1 VQVKGSVLLKISL
14 SKKYFRALT
23 IAATGFGG
31 GMFGLWALKLSAGA
45 FGTSALSDS
54 AVGGVVAGL
63 TALSSSLAAVAFFSG
78 IDESEEA
85 TRKSAMIDPLTE
97 LFSKNGIIG
106 LVEHHIE
113 KRGKPNSSQ
122 FLIDVEIDRFKE
134 LNDVMGFAAGDEVIR
149 QVGNRLEKLAGTIG
163 NVGRFGGGEFGMI
176 IETTGDQDEIRAVAD
191 HILETISGTYRINGG
206 LSAITCSL
214 GIVEIRTDST
224 VSETVRSANVALK
237 QARLNGRG
245 AWALF
250 SQEMTVREEY
260 RSWIEVELRSALKR
274 GDFSLYYQPQV
285 NIIDGSVLGYEALL
299 RWKHPVRGYIPP
311 LDFIQVAEEN
321 GFINTLGR
329 WAILQA
335 CRDAS
340 TMDSHLTV
348 SVNLSPMQFLNGDI
362 LRTVDEALRKTGLD
376 PGRLELEVTESTLIE
391 DRAKA
396 AELFAGLAKLGTS
409 IAIDDFGTGYSNLGY
424 LADIPFKKLKI
435 DKSFIDRIETDMHMA
450 QIVSAIIA
458 LSRALGAIAVAEGVE
473 TERQETLLKAAG
485 CNVVQ
490 GFLHGKPMPLGQLG
504 ERPDKLSLAS

>member
-1 VQVKGSVLLKISL
+1 M
-14 SKKYFRALT
+14 T

-31 GMFGLWALKLSAGA
+31 GMLGMWAMKISALFTDAGA
-45 FGTSALSDS
+45 VNGAAL
-54 AVGGVVAGL
+54 GGIVAGL
-63 TALSSSLAAVAFFSG
+63 TALSSSVAAMAFFSG

-85 TRKSAMIDPLTE
+85 TRKSALIDPLTD

-106 LVEHHIE
+106 LVEHHIQR
-113 KRGKPNSSQ
+113 RGNPNRTY

-149 QVGNRLEKLAGTIG
+149 QVAARLEKLAGSIG
-163 NVGRFGGGEFGMI
+163 NVGRFGGGEFGMV
-176 IETTGDQDEIRAVAD
+176 IETTGDPDEIRAVSD
-191 HILETISGTYRINGG
+191 HILETVSGTYRLNGA
-206 LSAITCSL
+206 LAALTSSL
-214 GIVEIRTDST
+214 GIVEIRPDST
-224 VSETVRSANVALK
+224 VSDTVRSAHVALK

-260 RSWIEVELRSALKR
+260 RSWIEVELRGALKR

-285 NIIDGSVLGYEALL
+285 NIIDGTVLGYEALL
-299 RWKHPVRGYIPP
+299 RWKHPTKGYIPP
-311 LDFIQVAEEN
+311 LDFIQVAEDN

-335 CRDAS
+335 CRDAI
-340 TMDSHLTV
+340 TLPSHLTV

-362 LRTVDEALRKTGLD
+362 LKTVEDALRKTGLD
-376 PGRLELEVTESTLIE
+376 PARLELEVTESTLIE

-396 AELFAGLAKLGTS
+396 AELFEGLSALGTS

-435 DKSFIDRIETDMHMA
+435 DKSFIDRIETDLHMA

-458 LSRALGAIAVAEGVE
+458 LARALGAIAVAEGVE
-473 TERQETLLKAAG
+473 TERQEVLLKAAG
-485 CNVVQ
+485 CGVIQ
-490 GFLHGKPMPLGQLG
+490 GFLHGKPMPLAQISEIDLNL
-504 ERPDKLSLAS
+504 RLAS

>member
-1 VQVKGSVLLKISL
+1 MIKFSG
-14 SKKYFRALT
+14 KKYFRAMT

-31 GMFGLWALKLSAGA
+31 GMLGMWAMKISALFTDAGA
-45 FGTSALSDS
+45 VNGAAL
-54 AVGGVVAGL
+54 GGIVAGL
-63 TALSSSLAAVAFFSG
+63 TALSSSVAAMAFFSG

-85 TRKSAMIDPLTE
+85 TRKSALIDPLTD

-106 LVEHHIE
+106 LVEHHIQR
-113 KRGKPNSSQ
+113 RGNPNRTY

-149 QVGNRLEKLAGTIG
+149 QVAARLEKLAGSIG
-163 NVGRFGGGEFGMI
+163 NVGRFGGGEFGMV
-176 IETTGDQDEIRAVAD
+176 IETTGDPDEIRAVSD
-191 HILETISGTYRINGG
+191 HILETVSGTYRLNGA
-206 LSAITCSL
+206 LAALTSSL
-214 GIVEIRTDST
+214 GIVEIRPDST
-224 VSETVRSANVALK
+224 VSDTVRSAHVALK

-260 RSWIEVELRSALKR
+260 RSWIEVELRGALKR

-285 NIIDGSVLGYEALL
+285 NIIDGTVLGYEALL
-299 RWKHPVRGYIPP
+299 RWKHPTKGYIPP
-311 LDFIQVAEEN
+311 LDFIQVAEDN

-335 CRDAS
+335 CRDAI
-340 TMDSHLTV
+340 TLPSHLTV

-362 LRTVDEALRKTGLD
+362 LKTVEDALRKTGLD
-376 PGRLELEVTESTLIE
+376 PARLELEVTESTLIE

-396 AELFAGLAKLGTS
+396 AELFEGLSALGTS

-435 DKSFIDRIETDMHMA
+435 DKSFIDRIETDLHMA

-458 LSRALGAIAVAEGVE
+458 LARALGAIAVAEGVE
-473 TERQETLLKAAG
+473 TERQEVLLKAAG
-485 CNVVQ
+485 CGVIQ
-490 GFLHGKPMPLGQLG
+490 GFLHGKPMPLAQISEIDLNL
-504 ERPDKLSLAS
+504 RLAS

>member
-1 VQVKGSVLLKISL
+1 ML
-14 SKKYFRALT
+14 
-23 IAATGFGG
+23 
-31 GMFGLWALKLSAGA
+31 GMWALKFS
-45 FGTSALSDS
+45 TIVSNTTALSDS
-54 AVGGVVAGL
+54 ALGGMVSGL

-85 TRKSAMIDPLTE
+85 TRKSLLIDPLTD

-106 LVEHHIE
+106 LVEHHIQR
-113 KRGKPNSSQ
+113 RGNPNRAY
-122 FLIDVEIDRFKE
+122 FLIDVEIDKFKE
-134 LNDVMGFAAGDEVIR
+134 LNDVMGFAAGDELIR
-149 QVGNRLEKLAGTIG
+149 QVAGRLEKLAGNIG

-176 IETTGDQDEIRAVAD
+176 IETTGDPDEIRAVSD
-191 HILETISGTYRINGG
+191 HILETVSGTYRINGG
-206 LSAITCSL
+206 LAAITSSL
-214 GIVEIRTDST
+214 GIVEIKADST
-224 VSETVRSANVALK
+224 VSDTVRSAHVALK

-260 RSWIEVELRSALKR
+260 RSWIEVELRGALKR

-285 NIIDGSVLGYEALL
+285 NIISGTILGYEALL
-299 RWKHPVRGYIPP
+299 RWKHPAKGYIPP

-335 CRDAS
+335 CRDAI
-340 TMDSHLTV
+340 TLPDHLTV

-362 LRTVDEALRKTGLD
+362 LKTVEDALRKTGLD

-391 DRAKA
+391 DRTKA
-396 AELFAGLAKLGTS
+396 AELFQGLAALGTS

-435 DKSFIDRIETDMHMA
+435 DKSFIDRIESDAHMA

-458 LSRALGAIAVAEGVE
+458 LARALGATAVAEGVE
-473 TERQETLLKAAG
+473 TAKQEILLKAAG
-485 CNVVQ
+485 CNVIQ
-490 GFLHGKPMPLGQLG
+490 GFLHGKPMPLAQISDISARL
-504 ERPDKLSLAS
+504 KLAS

>member
-1 VQVKGSVLLKISL
+1 VQGKGRCLLKFGL
-14 SKKYFRALT
+14 SQKYFRALT

-31 GMFGLWALKLSAGA
+31 GMLGLWALKLSANV
-45 FGTSALSDS
+45 FTTSALSDS

-78 IDESEEA
+78 VDESEAA
-85 TRKSAMIDPLTE
+85 TRKSAMIDPLTA
-97 LFSKNGIIG
+97 LFSKNGIVG
-106 LVEHHIE
+106 LVEHHI
-113 KRGKPNSSQ
+113 KQRNNPNRSH
-122 FLIDVEIDRFKE
+122 FLLDVEIDRFKE
-134 LNDVMGFAAGDEVIR
+134 LNDVMGYTAGDEVIR
-149 QVGNRLEKLAGTIG
+149 QVGNRLEKLAGSIG

-176 IETTGDQDEIRAVAD
+176 IETTGDHDEIRAVA
-191 HILETISGTYRINGG
+191 GG
-206 LSAITCSL
+206 LAAITCSL
-214 GIVEIRTDST
+214 GIVEIRNDST

-250 SQEMTVREEY
+250 SQQMTVREEY
-260 RSWIEVELRSALKR
+260 RSWIEVELRGALKR

-285 NIIDGSVLGYEALL
+285 DITNGSILGYEALL
-299 RWKHPVRGYIPP
+299 RWKHPVRGHIPP
-311 LDFIQVAEEN
+311 LDFIQIAEES

-340 TMDSHLTV
+340 ILEGHLTV

-362 LRTVDEALRKTGLD
+362 LRTVEEALRKTGLE
-376 PGRLELEVTESTLIE
+376 PSRLELEVTESTLIE

-435 DKSFIDRIETDMHMA
+435 DKSFIDRIETDMQMA

-458 LSRALGAIAVAEGVE
+458 LSRALGATAVAEGVE

-504 ERPDKLSLAS
+504 NQADEFSMAS